1 MRGSAGQDAN
11 SDRLCRAAHGRPPL
25 CYAASMQPLAT
36 LGQWVDRVRDRERVG
51 TFARFLARRFLDDRL
66 FQASA
71 ALAYTTIFA
80 LVPLAIVV
88 LGVLSAFPMFGE
100 WRDQLTEYIFSNF
113 VPSAAST
120 VKETLLRLVGDAT
133 TLTVA
138 GAIGLIASLL
148 ITLNSVEATFNQIWR
163 VPSSRPQ
170 LGRFLVYWT
179 VLTLGALLAAA
190 SLAMS
195 AWLFALPVFS
205 TSEGRVL
212 SNFALRLA
220 PFTIELLLVTALYR
234 VVPHRSVALRHAVAG
249 ALLATLLL
257 ELVKWG
263 LGVYLGM
270 FTTYQRLYGALAALP
285 ILMIWI
291 YLGWVAVLL
300 GASFASAV
308 SAFRYQPAAMR
319 LPEGY
324 EIYGLL
330 RLLGRF
336 ADARHAGRALHTEQ
350 MLDLEPML
358 TDSQLQQFLCQLA
371 EIHLLQRAETG
382 EWLLAR
388 DLDTLTMAD
397 LYEACQLRV
406 PVSEAWL
413 PCRDDALGAAA
424 ISALDELRLPLRN
437 LLKRNVADLYPP
449 AGNSA

>member
-1 MRGSAGQDAN
+1 
-11 SDRLCRAAHGRPPL
+11 
-25 CYAASMQPLAT
+25 MQPLST
-36 LGQWVDRVRDRERVG
+36 FNLWMERVRDRERTG

-66 FQASA
+66 FQAAA

-88 LGVLSAFPMFGE
+88 FGILSAFPMFGE

-120 VKETLLRLVGDAT
+120 VKETLLRLVGSAT

-138 GAIGLIASLL
+138 GAVGLIVSLL
-148 ITLNSVEATFNQIWR
+148 ITLNSVEGTFNQIWR

-195 AWLFALPVFS
+195 AWVFALPVFS
-205 TSEGRVL
+205 TSEGKLL
-212 SNFALRLA
+212 SGFALRAA
-220 PFTIELLLVTALYR
+220 PVLIELLVITALYR
-234 VVPHRSVALRHAVAG
+234 VVPHRSVALRHAFAG
-249 ALLATLLL
+249 ALLATVLL
-257 ELVKWG
+257 ELIKWA
-263 LGVYLGM
+263 LGVYLGT

-285 ILMIWI
+285 ILMLWI
-291 YLGWVAVLL
+291 YLGWVAILL
-300 GASFASAV
+300 GASFASAT

-324 EIYGLL
+324 EMYGLL

-336 ADARHAGRALHTEQ
+336 AEARRDGRGLHTEQ
-350 MLDLEPML
+350 MLELEPML
-358 TDSQLQQFLCQLA
+358 TDSQLKQFLSQLA
-371 EIHLLQRAETG
+371 EIPLVQRLETG

-388 DLDTLTMAD
+388 DLDALTLAD
-397 LYEACQLRV
+397 LYEACRLRI

-424 ISALDELRLPLRN
+424 IAALDDLRLPLRD
-437 LLKRNVADLYPP
+437 LLKRNVAHLYPHTGET
-449 AGNSA
+449 A

>member
-1 MRGSAGQDAN
+1 M
-11 SDRLCRAAHGRPPL
+11 AHRRTRL

-36 LGQWVDRVRDRERVG
+36 LEQWTDRVRDRERVG

-88 LGVLSAFPMFGE
+88 LGVLSAFPVFGE

-120 VKETLLRLVGDAT
+120 VKETVLRLVGDAT

-220 PFTIELLLVTALYR
+220 PFAIELLLVTALYR
-234 VVPHRSVALRHAVAG
+234 VVPHRSVALRHAFAG

-300 GASFASAV
+300 GASFASAI

-324 EIYGLL
+324 EMYGLL

-336 ADARHAGRALHTEQ
+336 AQARGHGRGLHTEQ
-350 MLDLEPML
+350 MLELEPML
-358 TDSQLQQFLCQLA
+358 TDSQLQQFLCQLG
-371 EIHLLQRAETG
+371 EIQLLQRAETG

-388 DLDTLTMAD
+388 DLDTLTLAD

-424 ISALDELRLPLRN
+424 IAALDDLRLPLRD
-437 LLKRNVADLYPP
+437 LLKRNVADLYPAP
-449 AGNSA
+449 GNSA

>member
-1 MRGSAGQDAN
+1 
-11 SDRLCRAAHGRPPL
+11 
-25 CYAASMQPLAT
+25 MQPLST
-36 LGQWVDRVRDRERVG
+36 FNLWMERVRDRERAG

-66 FQASA
+66 FQAAA

-88 LGVLSAFPMFGE
+88 FGILSAFPMFGE

-120 VKETLLRLVGDAT
+120 VKETLLRLVGSAT

-138 GAIGLIASLL
+138 GAVGLIVSLL
-148 ITLNSVEATFNQIWR
+148 ITLNSVEGTFNQIWR

-195 AWLFALPVFS
+195 AWVFALPVFS
-205 TSEGRVL
+205 TSEGKLL
-212 SNFALRLA
+212 SGFALRAA
-220 PFTIELLLVTALYR
+220 PVLIELLVITALYR
-234 VVPHRSVALRHAVAG
+234 VVPHRSVALRHAFAG
-249 ALLATLLL
+249 ALLATVLL
-257 ELVKWG
+257 ELIKWA
-263 LGVYLGM
+263 LGVYLGT

-285 ILMIWI
+285 ILMLWI
-291 YLGWVAVLL
+291 YLGWVAILL
-300 GASFASAV
+300 GASFASAT

-324 EIYGLL
+324 EMYGLL

-336 ADARHAGRALHTEQ
+336 AEARRDGRGLHTEQ
-350 MLDLEPML
+350 MLELEPML
-358 TDSQLQQFLCQLA
+358 TDSQLKQFLSQLA
-371 EIHLLQRAETG
+371 DIPLVQRSETG

-388 DLDTLTMAD
+388 DLETLTLAD
-397 LYEACQLRV
+397 LYEACRLRI

-424 ISALDELRLPLRN
+424 IAALDDLRLPLRD
-437 LLKRNVADLYPP
+437 LLKRNVAHLYPP
-449 AGNSA
+449 TGETA

>member
-1 MRGSAGQDAN
+1 
-11 SDRLCRAAHGRPPL
+11 
-25 CYAASMQPLAT
+25 MQPLAT
-36 LGQWVDRVRDRERVG
+36 LEQWMDRMRDRERVG
-51 TFARFLARRFLDDRL
+51 TFARFLAKRFLDDNL
-66 FQASA
+66 FQAAA

-88 LGVLSAFPMFGE
+88 LGVLSAFPVFGE

-120 VKETLLRLVGDAT
+120 VKETLLRLVADAT

-138 GAIGLIASLL
+138 GAVGLIASLL
-148 ITLNSVEATFNQIWR
+148 ITLNSVETTFNQIWR

-190 SLAMS
+190 SLAVS

-205 TSEGRVL
+205 TSEGQVL
-212 SNFALRLA
+212 SNVALRLA
-220 PFTIELLLVTALYR
+220 PFAIELLLVTALYR
-234 VVPHRSVALRHAVAG
+234 VVPHRVVALRHAFAG
-249 ALLATLLL
+249 ALIATLLL

-285 ILMIWI
+285 ILMVWI

-300 GASFASAV
+300 GASFASAI
-308 SAFRYQPAAMR
+308 SAFRYQPASMR

-324 EIYGLL
+324 ELYGLL

-336 ADARHAGRALHTEQ
+336 LEARAQGHGLDGEQ
-350 MLDLEPML
+350 MLEFEPML
-358 TDSQLQQFLCQLA
+358 TDDQLQQFLCALDA
-371 EIHLLQRAETG
+371 IRVVRRTETG

-388 DLDTLTMAD
+388 DLDSLTLAD

-406 PVSEAWL
+406 PISEAWL
-413 PCRDDALGAAA
+413 PCRDDALGGAA
-424 ISALDELRLPLRN
+424 IAALDALRLPVIERRGRQPFVDFRVFRRGQAQQHIMVMLAQVIDQIAAIGMQQR
-437 LLKRNVADLYPP
+437 VW
-449 AGNSA
+449 G

>member
-1 MRGSAGQDAN
+1 
-11 SDRLCRAAHGRPPL
+11 
-25 CYAASMQPLAT
+25 MQPLAT
-36 LGQWVDRVRDRERVG
+36 LEQWMDRMRDRERVG
-51 TFARFLARRFLDDRL
+51 TFARFLARRFLDDHL
-66 FQASA
+66 FQAAA

-88 LGVLSAFPMFGE
+88 LGVLSAFPVFGE

-120 VKETLLRLVGDAT
+120 VKETLLRLVADAT

-138 GAIGLIASLL
+138 GAVGLIASLL

-190 SLAMS
+190 SLAVS

-205 TSEGRVL
+205 TSEGQVL
-212 SNFALRLA
+212 SNVALRLA
-220 PFTIELLLVTALYR
+220 PFAIELLLVTALYR
-234 VVPHRSVALRHAVAG
+234 VVPHRAVALRHAFAG
-249 ALLATLLL
+249 ALLATVLL

-285 ILMIWI
+285 ILMVWI

-300 GASFASAV
+300 GASFASAI
-308 SAFRYQPAAMR
+308 SAFRYQPASMR

-324 EIYGLL
+324 ELYGLL

-336 ADARHAGRALHTEQ
+336 LEARAQGRGLDGEQ
-350 MLDLEPML
+350 MLELEPML
-358 TDSQLQQFLCQLA
+358 TDDQLQQFLCALDA
-371 EIHLLQRAETG
+371 IRVVRRTETG

-388 DLDTLTMAD
+388 DLDSLTLAD

-406 PVSEAWL
+406 PITEAWL
-413 PCRDDALGAAA
+413 PCRDDALGGAA
-424 ISALDELRLPLRN
+424 IAALDALRLPLRD
-437 LLKRNVADLYPP
+437 LLKRNVAQLYPP
-449 AGNSA
+449 PGTSA